1 MSDPTQEKY
10 TSPNP
15 SGSDDGQI
23 PVEEEGRGVELSN
36 WLAHNAHVL
45 KFLDPECKYIE
56 SG

>member
-1 MSDPTQEKY
+1 MIKHMYCAGFKGPIQMSDPTQEKY

-36 WLAHNAHVL
+36 
-45 KFLDPECKYIE
+45 
-56 SG
+56 